1 MKTILKGRLG
11 EKIAQKFLEKRGYKV
26 LGRNLKL
33 KNLGEVDILAE
44 KNGVLNFIEVKSL
57 FNQNYFLP
65 EFKFNKQKRQKIER
79 LARFFCLKLNKENY
93 IISLVAV
100 SFNRNKIKIRYYE
113 NI

>member
-44 KNGVLNFIEVKSL
+44 KNGVLNFVEVKSL